1 MKRVIILLFTVAV
14 FLFSCNS
21 PSDALF
27 RYTLGSGNTFR
38 ETNQVNFYY
47 NATDSSANLIAVFAN
62 TDTFHLMWVTP
73 FISTKSNYLF
83 GDVYGLDSDIMVVK
97 IEDTQSTSPYI
108 GLDMFKS
115 GSLTVT
121 HFDEAHISGQ
131 FDFNA
136 NTVNPITLSTAI
148 LNFNGSFD
156 GIDVQ

>member
-1 MKRVIILLFTVAV
+1 
-14 FLFSCNS
+14 
-21 PSDALF
+21 
-27 RYTLGSGNTFR
+27 
-38 ETNQVNFYY
+38 
-47 NATDSSANLIAVFAN
+47 
-62 TDTFHLMWVTP
+62 
-73 FISTKSNYLF
+73 
-83 GDVYGLDSDIMVVK
+83 
-97 IEDTQSTSPYI
+97 
-108 GLDMFKS
+108 MFKS

>member
-1 MKRVIILLFTVAV
+1 M
-14 FLFSCNS
+14 
-21 PSDALF
+21 
-27 RYTLGSGNTFR
+27 
-38 ETNQVNFYY
+38 NFYY
-47 NATDSSANLIAVFAN
+47 NATDSSSNLIAVFAN